1 MQIYKKLFV
10 ILVVSFS
17 AVFSQEIEFPE
28 MPGMPQ
34 MPTMGDSFYK
44 PNVPY
49 FPNREKTKQT
59 NENVQESNANKQTP
73 VLSDATTPTDAINS
87 FLSESNILS
96 ALDINSLYDAGLFDD
111 ISSLKTA
118 SKFSDD
124 NATNE
129 VLNQI
134 LDELKD
140 LKKKQNQYSQAEKK
154 YLTDIQE
161 DSHTF
166 KDREPTIL
174 RFRINGYN
182 LNDSLVSTFFSEP
195 ESNGS
200 FLLTADRKYVANKKQ
215 RTETFYMLFKAV
227 NSNSGVTT
235 FEVIPSIAQDFE
247 NKNSFIYKM
256 CEQKKIKAEKTGN
269 LVVVHLENKDFKMD
283 MLLDVDN

>member
-1 MQIYKKLFV
+1 M
-10 ILVVSFS
+10 
-17 AVFSQEIEFPE
+17 
-28 MPGMPQ
+28 
-34 MPTMGDSFYK
+34 
-44 PNVPY
+44 
-49 FPNREKTKQT
+49 
-59 NENVQESNANKQTP
+59 
-73 VLSDATTPTDAINS
+73 
-87 FLSESNILS
+87 
-96 ALDINSLYDAGLFDD
+96 
-111 ISSLKTA
+111 
-118 SKFSDD
+118 
-124 NATNE
+124 
-129 VLNQI
+129 
-134 LDELKD
+134 
-140 LKKKQNQYSQAEKK
+140 
-154 YLTDIQE
+154 
-161 DSHTF
+161 
-166 KDREPTIL
+166 

-247 NKNSFIYKM
+247 NKNSFLYKM